1 MKYRKLPHGDEQIS
15 IIGLGNS
22 SLGISG
28 EAEAEKTVAMAAE
41 NGINYFDMAAEDA
54 TPFPAYGRAVSGC
67 RDKVFFQVHFGAD
80 YRSGKYGWTLDLDE
94 IKRSID
100 WQLKALQTDYI
111 DFGFIHC
118 MDEISDLETAIAHG
132 TIAYMEDLKRQ
143 GVIRHIGLS
152 SHTPAVVEQ
161 VLDMH
166 ILDMLMFSINP
177 AYDYRHGEYAIGS
190 GDERA
195 ALYRRCEAEGVGISV
210 MKAFSGGQLLD
221 AKTSPFGKALT
232 EYQCMQYALD
242 RPGVLTVLPGV
253 RNREDLKRILG
264 YLTATEEEKDYSVLG
279 SFTPKESSGV
289 CVYCNHCQPCPAGLD
304 VGLINK
310 YYDLS
315 IAGDELAKDHY
326 THLTA
331 KASDCLN
338 CGHCDSRCPFH
349 VNQTQRMKE
358 IAAYFGG

>member
-1 MKYRKLPHGDEQIS
+1 M
-15 IIGLGNS
+15 
-22 SLGISG
+22 
-28 EAEAEKTVAMAAE
+28 
-41 NGINYFDMAAEDA
+41 
-54 TPFPAYGRAVSGC
+54 
-67 RDKVFFQVHFGAD
+67 FFQVHFGAD

-143 GVIRHIGLS
+143 GMIRHIGLS

-190 GDERA
+190 GGERA

-242 RPGVLTVLPGV
+242 RPGVLTVLPRREEPGRFETNFRLSHRHRRGKGLFRFGQLYAQGV
-253 RNREDLKRILG
+253 QRRLRLLQPLSALPG
-264 YLTATEEEKDYSVLG
+264 WFGCGAHQQVL
-279 SFTPKESSGV
+279 
-289 CVYCNHCQPCPAGLD
+289 
-304 VGLINK
+304 
-310 YYDLS
+310 
-315 IAGDELAKDHY
+315 
-326 THLTA
+326 
-331 KASDCLN
+331 
-338 CGHCDSRCPFH
+338 RPFH
-349 VNQTQRMKE
+349 SGR
-358 IAAYFGG
+358 